1 MDYKEIAI
9 YSLGVLQILIAYV
22 YRKDQTEIA
31 IEFSRLE
38 KKIET
43 LEKGEFIEKTTR
55 NVLYTPECRDYF
67 KSIFNEALD
76 PSIAVFIHQKKNEN
90 SVDLA
95 ILNMLEKIDLKLT
108 QGKHE

>member
-9 YSLGVLQILIAYV
+9 YSLGLLQLLIAYI
-22 YRKDQTEIA
+22 YRKDQAEIVL
-31 IEFSRLE
+31 EFSRME

-67 KSIFNEALD
+67 KSIFNEALN
-76 PSIAVFIHQKKNEN
+76 HQKKNDN

-95 ILNMLEKIDLKLT
+95 ILSMLEKIDLKLT
-108 QGKHE
+108 QNKNES

>member
-9 YSLGVLQILIAYV
+9 YSLGVLQIVIAYI
-22 YRKDQTEIA
+22 YRKDQSEITA
-31 IEFSRLE
+31 EFCRLE
-38 KKIET
+38 RKIET

-67 KSIFNEALD
+67 KSIFNEALN
-76 PSIAVFIHQKKNEN
+76 HQKKNEN

-95 ILNMLEKIDLKLT
+95 ILSLLEKIDLKLNHN
-108 QGKHE
+108 KNNDS

>member
-1 MDYKEIAI
+1 MDYRELTI
-9 YSLGVLQILIAYV
+9 YSLGLLQLLLAYI
-22 YRKDQTEIA
+22 YRKDQVEVSV
-31 IEFSRLE
+31 EFCRLE

-67 KSIFNEALD
+67 KSIFNEALN
-76 PSIAVFIHQKKNEN
+76 HQRKNEN

-95 ILNMLEKIDLKLT
+95 ILSMLEKIDLKLT
-108 QGKHE
+108 QGKHES

>member
-1 MDYKEIAI
+1 VDYKEIAI
-9 YSLGVLQILIAYV
+9 YSLGVLQILIAYI
-22 YRKDQTEIA
+22 YKKDQAEVA
-31 IEFSRLE
+31 IEFCRLE

-67 KSIFNEALD
+67 KSIFNEALN
-76 PSIAVFIHQKKNEN
+76 HQKKNDN

-95 ILNMLEKIDLKLT
+95 ILSLLEKIDLKLT
-108 QGKHE
+108 HAKSHDSQL